1 MFKDVKAE
9 YMIPVHYGAAKYFTD
24 ENKPLDVMNQLL
36 NDSTYAFRDL
46 RDKVIQLKV
55 GEQKVWK

>member
-1 MFKDVKAE
+1 
-9 YMIPVHYGAAKYFTD
+9 
-24 ENKPLDVMNQLL
+24 LDVMNQLL